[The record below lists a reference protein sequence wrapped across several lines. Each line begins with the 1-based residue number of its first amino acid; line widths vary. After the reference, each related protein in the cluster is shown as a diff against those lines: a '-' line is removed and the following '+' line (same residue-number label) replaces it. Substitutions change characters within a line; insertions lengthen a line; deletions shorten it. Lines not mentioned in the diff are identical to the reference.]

1 MQKNRFKAINT
12 LAVPLVTYS
21 YNILDGNISE
31 IRKIDVKTK
40 KLFIL
45 HRMHHPRADVERL
58 YVPHAQGGKGLLHM

>member
-12 LAVPLVTYS
+12 PAVPLVTYS

-45 HRMHHPRADVERL
+45 HRMRHPRADVKRL
-58 YVPHAQGGKGLLHM
+58 YVPRAQGGKGLLNI